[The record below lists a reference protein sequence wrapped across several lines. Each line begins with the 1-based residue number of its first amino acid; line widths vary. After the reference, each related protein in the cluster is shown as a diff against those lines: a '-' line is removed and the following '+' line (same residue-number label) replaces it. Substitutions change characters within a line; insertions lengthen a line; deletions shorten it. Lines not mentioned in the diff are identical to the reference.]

1 MPPEGNQ
8 SPIFFRQVSDVIIV
22 AIHGVKLADGVEFC
36 RSSYCQKSSNN
47 HSKNQHLWLPSVM
60 WQTTSTCKIPKF
72 RHDCPKNGSA
82 FGFGCFPLVR
92 NFFLPLRRQGKY
104 HWRKHSRT
112 IGHTLK
118 WCRKGIQ
125 TCKTV
130 VMRPATEN
138 CCFCGVCCAFSHLGL
153 IFLSRTATSRLGS
166 TTLTRNHGEHVMA
179 WDVLVASKKQ
189 KCFGLIL
196 PRWEHMQW
204 LVAYRLRVCISLDRW
219 WKMVPIFFGNKVLT

>member
-1 MPPEGNQ
+1 MVWNLQ
-8 SPIFFRQVSDVIIV
+8 TAWNFV
-22 AIHGVKLADGVEFC
+22 AVHIA
-36 RSSYCQKSSNN
+36 
-47 HSKNQHLWLPSVM
+47 KNR
-60 WQTTSTCKIPKF
+60 QTTIQKINIYDFHQSCGKQPQHVKYQKF